1 MIIENK
7 NASHEYEILD
17 TIDAGIV
24 LSGAETK
31 SFFDNRVTLAAAHVR
46 ILSGEMY
53 LVNAQ
58 FNSPLVPSDHTKRSR
73 KLLVHKR
80 EIVAWDSKIKEKKL
94 TIVPISMY
102 TTGRFIKLKIGLG
115 KARAEFNKKQKLKR
129 HDIERETERDYRKKL
144 T

>member
-1 MIIENK
+1 MIVENK
-7 NASHEYEILD
+7 NATHEYEILD
-17 TIDAGIV
+17 TVDAGIV

-31 SFFDNRVTLAAAHVR
+31 SFFDKRVTLTSSHVR

-58 FNSPLVPSDHTKRSR
+58 FTSPLVPSTLTKRSR

-80 EIVAWDSKIKEKKL
+80 EILSWENKIKTQKL
-94 TIVPISMY
+94 TIVPLSLY
-102 TTGRFIKLKIGLG
+102 TTGRFVKLKIGLA
-115 KARAEFNKKQKLKR
+115 KARAEFNKKAKLKK

-144 T
+144 D

>member
-1 MIIENK
+1 MIIDNK
-7 NASHEYEILD
+7 NASHEYEILE

-31 SFFDNRVTLAAAHVR
+31 SFFDNRVILNAAHVR
-46 ILSGEMY
+46 ILSNEMY

-58 FNSPLVPSDHTKRSR
+58 FNSPLVPNDQTKRSR

-102 TTGRFIKLKIGLG
+102 TTGRFVKLKIGLG
-115 KARAEFNKKQKLKR
+115 KARAEFNKKNKLKK
-129 HDIERETERDYRKKL
+129 HDIERETERDYRIKV
-144 T
+144 